1 MNRYKI
7 LSWLVALAGLWMV
20 IAAFVLEHPA
30 DNDAMWNAIIVGVV
44 VVILGAWAAITENAD
59 TSRVL
64 MWLSVVAGIW
74 LIVAPFVLAYSELA
88 TALWNDIIVGIIIVV
103 LGAWSALTI
112 GSAETPAP

>member
-20 IAAFVLEHPA
+20 IAAFVLDHPA
-30 DNDAMWNAIIVGVV
+30 DANAQWNAIIVGVV
-44 VVILGAWAAITENAD
+44 VIVLGAWAAITERAD

-64 MWLSVVAGIW
+64 NWISVVAGIW
-74 LIVAPFVLAYSELA
+74 LVIAPFVLAYSELS
-88 TALWNDIIVGIIIVV
+88 TALWNDIIVGVIIVV
-103 LGAWSALTI
+103 LAAWSALTI